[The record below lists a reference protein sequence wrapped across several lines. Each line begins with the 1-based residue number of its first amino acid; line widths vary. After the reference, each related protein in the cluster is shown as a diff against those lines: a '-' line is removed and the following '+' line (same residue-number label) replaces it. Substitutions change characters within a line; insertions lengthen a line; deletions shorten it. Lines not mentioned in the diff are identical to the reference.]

1 MTQPTSPAYRTAR
14 ERLYTA
20 ATGYGRM
27 PEADAT
33 QLLDTLLAETRATA
47 LAEAAAADTEETDQ

>member
-1 MTQPTSPAYRTAR
+1 MNRPTTPAYRTAR

-27 PEADAT
+27 PETDAT
-33 QLLDTLLAETRATA
+33 RLLDTLLAETRAAA
-47 LAEAAAADTEETDQ
+47 LAEAAAADTVEDER